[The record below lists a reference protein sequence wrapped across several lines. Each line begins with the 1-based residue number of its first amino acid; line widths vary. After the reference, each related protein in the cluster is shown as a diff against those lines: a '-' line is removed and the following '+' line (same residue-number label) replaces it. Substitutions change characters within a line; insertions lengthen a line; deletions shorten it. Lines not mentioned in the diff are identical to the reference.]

1 MAMRETEKSLKIYFF
16 IAGLLG
22 VLSCLSD
29 LSDVSKLP
37 SGLPTDWMLALWFPI
52 LARGALG
59 IGFIMARLRLSA
71 TLPTGAV
78 GIKKLLLLSIVVMVI
93 DVALIAGVFGVEIGR
108 SALINAGIGLAITA
122 YLLASVRRLSAEAM
136 AKTVPPAQVVS

>member
-1 MAMRETEKSLKIYFF
+1 MAMRETEKSLNIYYF

-52 LARGALG
+52 AARGVLSIGFLLAR
-59 IGFIMARLRLSA
+59 FRLSA
-71 TLPTGAV
+71 TLPTGAA
-78 GIKKLLLLSIVVMVI
+78 GIKQLLLVSILVMVI

-108 SALINAGIGLAITA
+108 SALIGAGIGLAIAA

-136 AKTVPPAQVVS
+136 AKTIAPAQVV